1 MYNTIQVYY
10 QELNPNSI
18 INLDQP
24 CHYNEFHNLPGY
36 LETGSKETF
45 DVVNSLYFEKID
57 QCSEHWSRLLDHIS
71 RWGIIYPVIVNTGL
85 PKFRPLRSV
94 PKEYRNTDS
103 KFWMICEQ
111 QGGARILAAQQLGIK
126 VPAIINDYV
135 GLFKNQK
142 PLVISD
148 LHNLCNGVEEVQLMA
163 SAGVKIPRYPRIH
176 IDVDDIIY
184 EECRKYVIDDIV
196 NNYLK

>member
-1 MYNTIQVYY
+1 
-10 QELNPNSI
+10 
-18 INLDQP
+18 
-24 CHYNEFHNLPGY
+24 
-36 LETGSKETF
+36 
-45 DVVNSLYFEKID
+45 
-57 QCSEHWSRLLDHIS
+57 
-71 RWGIIYPVIVNTGL
+71 
-85 PKFRPLRSV
+85 
-94 PKEYRNTDS
+94 
-103 KFWMICEQ
+103 MICEQ